1 MKARMPPQ
9 VLVSS
14 NYAWTIVNFRLPL
27 IRKLKSEGYE
37 VHVLTQFD
45 GYEEKLREEVDS
57 ITHLFVSRKGIN
69 PFVDFLTILDYV
81 KHFFVLKPDI
91 LLLFTIKP
99 VIYGSIAAR
108 IFRIPKIVMITGL
121 GTAFLKDNWLKSLV
135 QGLYRIALRKPCKV
149 FFQNLDDKGLF
160 ISRKIVCDVSTE
172 LVPGSGIDL
181 ESFSEA
187 PYPDNQEPKFLLI
200 ARMLRDKGVGEYV
213 EAARI
218 LKKKYPK
225 MRFQLLGPLGVEN
238 RSAILKNDMDN
249 WVEEEVIEY
258 LGETDN
264 VRTFIEQ
271 SDCIVLPSYREGT
284 SRVLLEAAAMA
295 RPIIASNVTGCREVV
310 DDQQTGFLCE
320 AKNSSDLAEKIEL
333 MSRLSKSARRQMG
346 LRGRKKVA
354 AEFDQKIVAGIYL
367 EALRE
372 VTAEA

>member
-1 MKARMPPQ
+1 M
-9 VLVSS
+9 
-14 NYAWTIVNFRLPL
+14 
-27 IRKLKSEGYE
+27 
-37 VHVLTQFD
+37 
-45 GYEEKLREEVDS
+45 
-57 ITHLFVSRKGIN
+57 
-69 PFVDFLTILDYV
+69 
-81 KHFFVLKPDI
+81 
-91 LLLFTIKP
+91 
-99 VIYGSIAAR
+99 
-108 IFRIPKIVMITGL
+108 
-121 GTAFLKDNWLKSLV
+121 
-135 QGLYRIALRKPCKV
+135 
-149 FFQNLDDKGLF
+149 DDKGLF

>member
-1 MKARMPPQ
+1 MKARMPPR

-27 IRKLKSEGYE
+27 IRRLKSEGYE

-108 IFRIPKIVMITGL
+108 IFRLPKIVMITGL
-121 GTAFLKDNWLKSLV
+121 GTAFLKDNWLKSLA
-135 QGLYRIALRKPCKV
+135 QGLYRVALRKPCKV

-333 MSRLSKSARRQMG
+333 MSNLSKSERRQMG

-354 AEFDQKIVAGIYL
+354 AEFDQKIVADIYL

-372 VTAEA
+372 ATAGA

>member
-1 MKARMPPQ
+1 MKARKPPR

-27 IRKLKSEGYE
+27 IRRLKSEGYE

-91 LLLFTIKP
+91 LLFFTIKP

-121 GTAFLKDNWLKSLV
+121 GTAFLKDNWLKSLA
-135 QGLYRIALRKPCKV
+135 QGLYRVALRKPCKV

>member
-1 MKARMPPQ
+1 MYPP
-9 VLVSS
+9 S
-14 NYAWTIVNFRLPL
+14 WF
-27 IRKLKSEGYE
+27 
-37 VHVLTQFD
+37 
-45 GYEEKLREEVDS
+45 
-57 ITHLFVSRKGIN
+57 
-69 PFVDFLTILDYV
+69 
-81 KHFFVLKPDI
+81 
-91 LLLFTIKP
+91 
-99 VIYGSIAAR
+99 
-108 IFRIPKIVMITGL
+108 
-121 GTAFLKDNWLKSLV
+121 LV
-135 QGLYRIALRKPCKV
+135 QAL
-149 FFQNLDDKGLF
+149 
-160 ISRKIVCDVSTE
+160 ISRVFRRHRIRITR
-172 LVPGSGIDL
+172 
-181 ESFSEA
+181 
-187 PYPDNQEPKFLLI
+187 NQKFLLI

-333 MSRLSKSARRQMG
+333 MSNLSKSERRQMG

-354 AEFDQKIVAGIYL
+354 AEFDQKIVADIYL

-372 VTAEA
+372 ATAGA